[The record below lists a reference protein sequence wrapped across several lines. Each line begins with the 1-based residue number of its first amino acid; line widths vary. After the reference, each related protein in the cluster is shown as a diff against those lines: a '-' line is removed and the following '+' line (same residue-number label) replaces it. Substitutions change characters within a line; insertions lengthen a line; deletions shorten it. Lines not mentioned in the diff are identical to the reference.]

1 MHKKI
6 VLLLLGM
13 TRAGKT
19 SKVSAL
25 SKVPGLISR
34 VCIRANATTP
44 VTTDWELS
52 AIAQD
57 VKLTKI
63 ELNPKLVYK
72 STYSR
77 TVEKYNESLDENPF
91 LTKILKLQKID
102 PEAKIAD
109 PADYVKGQLEEFV
122 NNATFETIEQL
133 MREKSTGDYIRRM
146 TIEVPASDAFVEE
159 LKKYQLESVVLR
171 DTRGIMDVR
180 PEELD
185 KMPTKSMYDLGL
197 DKVDAVLLMCSSN
210 SFPVQAGEWYK
221 KIYSEC
227 FKAVP
232 VFLEARHDALW
243 STFQIFSEL
252 LPMPEEEYLQKA
264 RKGELKG
271 FDKVQTTHFSHG
283 LDLLATYGA
292 VSKRSGC
299 RKFVYNIFP
308 LDECLFLTPLVSSLA
323 DVSSNGQI
331 KEEIFNND
339 EYRFFQ
345 STSLSNMN
353 HILGL
358 VKEHLDMLDAIYNN
372 HIVDHLISDYM
383 REFFDTK
390 VVRMFPQY
398 TTIERREVCRDIK
411 TTMDFLGPRK
421 GITTQ
426 DHGAPKYLAAAT
438 AATTS
443 HMVLSILVNKF
454 TLPEK
459 FEDDDGNEIAP
470 HIAKY
475 NKESLVRMY
484 LNKKVRDSTDIYAY
498 FRDYTIT
505 DRNIVVDAMI
515 TAREKNAYATGKDAL
530 TVIVGEIAKEIF
542 K

>member
-1 MHKKI
+1 MRKKM

-19 SKVSAL
+19 SKISAL

-52 AIAQD
+52 ATAQD

-63 ELNPKLVYK
+63 ELNPKMVYK
-72 STYSR
+72 GTYSR

-102 PEAKIAD
+102 PEAKTSD
-109 PADYVKGQLEEFV
+109 PADCVKEKLEEFV
-122 NNATFETIEQL
+122 NSATFETIEQL

-146 TIEVPASDAFVEE
+146 TIEVPASDAFAKE
-159 LKKYQLESVVLR
+159 LEKYQLESVILR

-197 DKVDAVLLMCSSN
+197 DKVDAVLLICSSN

-243 STFQIFSEL
+243 SMYQVLSDFM
-252 LPMPEEEYLQKA
+252 PMPETEYLQKA
-264 RKGELKG
+264 RKGEMKG

-283 LDLLATYGA
+283 LDLLTAYDA
-292 VSKRSGC
+292 VVNYNGN
-299 RKFVYNIFP
+299 RKFAYSIFS
-308 LDECLFLTPLVSSLA
+308 LEECLFLTPLVSSLS
-323 DVSSNGQI
+323 DMSSNTQI
-331 KEEIFNND
+331 RDEIFNND

-345 STSLSNMN
+345 SATLFNMS
-353 HILGL
+353 HVLEL

-372 HIVDHLISDYM
+372 HVVDKLVCDYIEKYLRGARVIM
-383 REFFDTK
+383 Y
-390 VVRMFPQY
+390 PQY
-398 TTIERREVCRDIK
+398 KFGRVMVCNDIRNTT
-411 TTMDFLGPRK
+411 DFLGPRY

-426 DHGAPKYLAAAT
+426 EHGMPKYLAAAT

-443 HMVLSILVNKF
+443 HVFISAMVYQFN
-454 TLPEK
+454 LPDE
-459 FEDDDGNEIAP
+459 FVDAEGNEIAP
-470 HIAKY
+470 HIGKY
-475 NKESLVRMY
+475 NKASLVRMY

-498 FRDYTIT
+498 FRNYTIT
-505 DRNIVVDAMI
+505 DRNIVVDAMVR
-515 TAREKNAYATGKDAL
+515 ARQNNAYATDEDAL
-530 TVIVGEIAKEIF
+530 TVIVREIAKAIF